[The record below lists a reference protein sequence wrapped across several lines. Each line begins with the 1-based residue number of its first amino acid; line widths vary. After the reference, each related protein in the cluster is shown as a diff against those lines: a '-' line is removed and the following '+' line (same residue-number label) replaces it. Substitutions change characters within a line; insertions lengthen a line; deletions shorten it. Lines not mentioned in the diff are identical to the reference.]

1 MAILT
6 AEIISPELLKNQSGP
21 EVFHQGQQLFRWG
34 RVVVEKVLDD
44 SAQCK
49 VNEGHPFEVTITL
62 TDRYLYLKCEC
73 RYAQKGKICEHD
85 VAAALAVQDY
95 LRKSQSNRWQ
105 NRLQKILQISQNS
118 SKRGSS
124 HPYLLFFSLQN
135 ATNLGLLN
143 WKIAPYH
150 LPISGLPKEIRS
162 QVDVFNSVNLQA
174 ITQKYPGV
182 LAQVKSPYHTLIPD
196 SCLNCPPESVILAN
210 LIQDRSKNNFY
221 SNTFPIF
228 DYLSLISSNDSP
240 VFYGT
245 TLEPL
250 QKAIQVILNPGQVQ
264 LLLEKGSNGL
274 RITAS
279 IVENDQVHRLNSG
292 DVQVISYNPFLLLVD
307 HYVLCIEGEDQIE
320 LIKNFSETP
329 QIVIN
334 SNEVQDFLEKY
345 YLPLAQQAP
354 LSGDAV
360 SWEDIGVI
368 PVNKVYLTENKGE
381 LLAQLRFGYGDFEV
395 TYDSRFPEHRIMKK
409 PDTWTLV
416 RIARQPQAEEQA
428 YKKLSSNSYGL
439 KRSPLSPHP
448 GTFTLRSRT
457 HPVDFLLH
465 SIPALAKDGFEVF
478 GEDRLKSTRVNR
490 NKPSLSFH
498 VSSGIDWFDVKVA
511 INFGENEVSL
521 KDLRRSIRKKE
532 KYLKLADGTIGEIP
546 DEWITQ
552 YRHLF
557 ALGEESDAGIRLSKH
572 HISIIDQLVEQ
583 TDQAFIDEEFVIRRN
598 KLKGFIENG
607 FEGIQHQELPKGFT
621 GELRP
626 YQKSGFDW
634 LYFLHDFGFGGCLA
648 DDMGLG
654 KTIQA
659 LTFFQSLYERG
670 IPQGKASLIIVPRS
684 LLANWQREA
693 SRFTPNLRILEYFES
708 SRPKDLRT
716 FDEYDVVVTTYGVM
730 LRDIEGL
737 RTYPFYYVLLDES
750 QLIKNP
756 FAQTAK
762 AARLLNPRHRLVLT
776 GTPVENSTVEL
787 WSQFAFLNP
796 GLLGSLDY
804 FKSEFTSQIERQ
816 NNDTSAH
823 FLRKLIYPFILRRT
837 KDQVAPELPP
847 RSERILYS
855 DMELAQRKFY
865 NRTRDY
871 YRGMLLGLL
880 ESDSSNG
887 ARMKVLEGLLR
898 LRQICNHPGLVDEHF
913 RGESGKFELI
923 LETLETLKTEGHKA
937 LVFSQFVQMLTILRK
952 ELDIRE
958 IKYEYLDG
966 QTQDRQD
973 RVDTFQNDP
982 SIPFFLISLKA
993 GGLGLNLTAADYV
1006 IHIDPWWNPAV
1017 EMQATDRT
1025 HRIGQDKPVFVYKL
1039 ITRDSVEEKIVQLQE
1054 RKKELVDQLI
1064 TTESSFFKDLS
1075 TEDIK
1080 VLFS

>member
-6 AEIISPELLKNQSGP
+6 AEIISPELLKNQAGP
-21 EVFHQGQQLFRWG
+21 EVFHQGQQLYRWG

-44 SAQCK
+44 SALCK
-49 VNEGHPFEVTITL
+49 VNEGHPYEVTITL

-85 VAAALAVQDY
+85 VAAALAVQEY

-105 NRLQKILQISQNS
+105 NRLQKIIQISQNPPRHS
-118 SKRGSS
+118 SN

-150 LPISGLPKEIRS
+150 LPLSGLPKEVRS
-162 QVDVFNSVNLQA
+162 QVSEFNSDVIQA
-174 ITQKYPGV
+174 IIQKYPGI
-182 LAQVKSPYHTLIPD
+182 LAQVKSPYHALNPD
-196 SCLNCPPESVILAN
+196 GCLNSPPESVVLAN
-210 LIQDRSKNNFY
+210 LIQDRSKNYFY
-221 SNTFPIF
+221 SNTFPIY
-228 DYLSLISSNDSP
+228 DYLSLVSASNSP
-240 VFYGT
+240 VFFGT

-250 QKAIQVILNPGQVQ
+250 QKAIQVFLSPGQVQ
-264 LLLEKGSNGL
+264 LFLEKENIGL
-274 RITAS
+274 RISAS
-279 IVENDQVHRLNSG
+279 IKANGQVYRLNAG

-307 HYVLCIEGEDQIE
+307 QYVLRIEGEEQIE
-320 LIKNFSETP
+320 LLKNFSETP
-329 QIVIN
+329 QIIIN
-334 SNEVQDFLEKY
+334 TAEVPDFLEKF

-354 LSGDAV
+354 LAGDAV
-360 SWEDIGVI
+360 SWEDIDVA
-368 PVNKVYLTENKGE
+368 PVNKIYLSEVKGE
-381 LLAQLRFGYGDFEV
+381 LLAQLRFGYGEFEV
-395 TYDSRFPEHRIMKK
+395 TYDSRFPEHRIVRK
-409 PDTWTLV
+409 PDSWTLV
-416 RIARQPQAEEQA
+416 RITRQPHAEEQA
-428 YKKLSSNSYGL
+428 YKKLSSNTYGL
-439 KRSPLSPHP
+439 KRSPLSPQP

-465 SIPALAKDGFEVF
+465 SVPALARDGFEIF
-478 GEDRLKSTRVNR
+478 GEERLKSNRVNR
-490 NKPSLSFH
+490 NKPTLSFH

-511 INFGENEVSL
+511 INYGENEVSL
-521 KDLRRSIRKKE
+521 KDLRRTIRKKE

-546 DEWITQ
+546 EEWLTQ

-557 ALGEESDAGIRLSKH
+557 ALGEESETGIRLSKH
-572 HISIIDQLVEQ
+572 HISIIDQLVDQ
-583 TDQAFIDEEFVIRRN
+583 TDQAVIDEEFLHRRE
-598 KLKGFIENG
+598 KLRNFIENG
-607 FEGIQHQELPKGFT
+607 FEGIQHQDLPKGLI

-626 YQKSGFDW
+626 YQKSGYDW

-659 LTFFQSLYERG
+659 LTFFQSIYERG
-670 IPQGKASLIIVPRS
+670 IPGGKASLVIVPRS

-693 SRFTPNLRILEYFES
+693 SRFTPGLRILEYFES

-716 FDEYDVVVTTYGVM
+716 FDDYDLVITTYGVM

-776 GTPVENSTVEL
+776 GTPVENSTIEL

-796 GLLGSLDY
+796 GLLGNLDY
-804 FKSEFTSQIERQ
+804 FKSEFSNQIERQ
-816 NNDTSAH
+816 NNDTSAQ

-855 DMELAQRKFY
+855 DMELAQRKLY

-871 YRGMLLGLL
+871 YRGMLLGML
-880 ESDSSNG
+880 ESEGTNG

-923 LETLETLKTEGHKA
+923 LETLDTLKNEGHKA

-952 ELDIRE
+952 ELDARGIR
-958 IKYEYLDG
+958 YEYLDG

-973 RVDTFQNDP
+973 RVDTFQNNP
-982 SIPFFLISLKA
+982 QIPFFLISLKA

-1006 IHIDPWWNPAV
+1006 IHIDPGGTQPLRCRR
-1017 EMQATDRT
+1017 RT
-1025 HRIGQDKPVFVYKL
+1025 
-1039 ITRDSVEEKIVQLQE
+1039 
-1054 RKKELVDQLI
+1054 
-1064 TTESSFFKDLS
+1064 
-1075 TEDIK
+1075 
-1080 VLFS
+1080 VLTG